1 MCDKVCSHCDKEFKT
16 VYNCERHIKTCK
28 KNLTPKK
35 ENTESMERILLDTT
49 EQLLREQ
56 IEMLKEQLKIKDE
69 QINNLIEKLNNS
81 SSNSNKQYIQPIQ
94 KPRREIKEF
103 PQEELKLN
111 LPEEENKEINKEII
125 KEEIKEISPV
135 IKMKISPVQN
145 YIQNNCK
152 DAFTLNE
159 LISEVNEVFTV
170 EDYQKILLSKYEK
183 KYLTLIKKAFENIPK
198 NKYPIQV
205 IKNKKGAEEGYIKTE
220 DGFEKHYGNELIEK
234 INFFIQGK
242 KGYCDGGLQQVFLN
256 VNSEYQKTSHYKA
269 LDIETRT
276 DVYMSLLG
284 CEDNDENKNFEHKK
298 NTALIRNIID
308 LCMVSL

>member
-1 MCDKVCSHCDKEFKT
+1 MCDRVCSHCDKEFKT

-56 IEMLKEQLKIKDE
+56 IEMLKEQLKVKDE

-81 SSNSNKQYIQPIQ
+81 SSNSNKQYLQPIQ
-94 KPRREIKEF
+94 KPRKEIKEF

-111 LPEEENKEINKEII
+111 LPEEENKENNKE
-125 KEEIKEISPV
+125 EVKEITPI
-135 IKMKISPVQN
+135 IKMKITPVQN
-145 YIQNNCK
+145 YIQNDCK
-152 DAFTLNE
+152 EAYTLNE
-159 LISEVNEVFTV
+159 LLSEVNEVFTV
-170 EDYQKILLSKYEK
+170 EDYQKIALSKYEK
-183 KYLTLIKKAFENIPK
+183 KYLTLIKKAFENLPK
-198 NKYPIQV
+198 NKYPIQI
-205 IKNKKGAEEGYIKTE
+205 IKNKKGVEEGYIKTD
-220 DGFEKHYGNELIEK
+220 DGFEKHHGYDLIEK

-242 KGYCDGGLQQVFLN
+242 KGYCEGGLQQVLLN
-256 VNSEYQKTSHYKA
+256 VNSEYQQTSHYNS
-269 LDIETRT
+269 LDFESRT

-284 CEDNDENKNFEHKK
+284 CEDNDEKKDLEHKK
-298 NTALIRNIID
+298 NTALIKNILD

>member
-1 MCDKVCSHCDKEFKT
+1 MCDRVCSHCDKEFKT

-35 ENTESMERILLDTT
+35 ENTESMEKILLDTT

-69 QINNLIEKLNNS
+69 QINNLIEKINNS
-81 SSNSNKQYIQPIQ
+81 SSNSNKQYIQPCQ
-94 KPRREIKEF
+94 KPRKELKEF

-111 LPEEENKEINKEII
+111 LPETEIKENNKEEV
-125 KEEIKEISPV
+125 KEISPV
-135 IKMKISPVQN
+135 IKMKISPVEN
-145 YIQNNCK
+145 YIKNNCNE
-152 DAFTLNE
+152 AYTLNE

-170 EDYQKILLSKYEK
+170 EDYQKISLSKYEK
-183 KYLTLIKKAFENIPK
+183 KYLTIIKKAFENIPK

-220 DGFEKHYGNELIEK
+220 NGFEKHYGNELIEK

-242 KGYCDGGLQQVFLN
+242 KGYCDGGLQQVLLN
-256 VNSEYQKTSHYKA
+256 INLEYSYTQHYKS

-276 DVYMSLLG
+276 EVYMSLLG
-284 CEDNDENKNFEHKK
+284 CEDNDENKNLEHKK
-298 NTALIRNIID
+298 NTALIKSILD